1 MRLTLLVNPDTPQ
14 VETVK
19 VDETLFALRLLDAF
33 HLAFTSGKHLFMLER
48 ASVTTA
54 QAHTRISP
62 LGRRISMEWCMWW
75 LQQHGG
81 QQQYGQLFDVLCLVR
96 VAVAV
101 LANAIGCGSDVAGWS
116 FCDLVHVG
124 RLCLR
129 RVIFVSFNGP
139 FVSLHAWIRTLGGCV
154 LACAPRCARTYAY
167 ELAALPLRRARYISR
182 SR

>member
-1 MRLTLLVNPDTPQ
+1 MRVTLLVNPDTPQ

-19 VDETLFALRLLDAF
+19 VDETLFALRLLDTF
-33 HLAFTSGKHLFMLER
+33 HLTFTRGKHLFMLER

-54 QAHTRISP
+54 QAHTCISQ

-101 LANAIGCGSDVAGWS
+101 LASAIGRGSEVAGRS
-116 FCDLVHVG
+116 ICGLVHVG

-129 RVIFVSFNGP
+129 RVIFVSSNG
-139 FVSLHAWIRTLGGCV
+139 SHAS
-154 LACAPRCARTYAY
+154 P
-167 ELAALPLRRARYISR
+167 PP
-182 SR
+182 

>member
-1 MRLTLLVNPDTPQ
+1 
-14 VETVK
+14 
-19 VDETLFALRLLDAF
+19 
-33 HLAFTSGKHLFMLER
+33 
-48 ASVTTA
+48 
-54 QAHTRISP
+54 
-62 LGRRISMEWCMWW
+62 MEWCMWW

-129 RVIFVSFNGP
+129 RVIFVSSNGSHA
-139 FVSLHAWIRTLGGCV
+139 SL
-154 LACAPRCARTYAY
+154 
-167 ELAALPLRRARYISR
+167 LP
-182 SR
+182 